1 MVGTSG
7 FRWTVALG
15 CWWGTRVEVHVL
27 LLLGLAAVFALSAHQ
42 FAIGLIVAVV
52 WVTSVV
58 LHQLAHVLVAL
69 RLGSEVERVVV
80 GPAGGTYK
88 ADLPNE
94 PEPQVLVALFGP
106 AVHLFLV
113 VVAMCP
119 LVLQRASEVLSLL
132 HPIAA
137 VGELTPAAP
146 LGLTVVKTVLWAN
159 WILFLVNLLPA
170 YPFDAA
176 IVLRSLLWPMVGR
189 RTALI
194 TTGRLAQASAVG
206 FLFCGLYLAT
216 MVQTN
221 GYVWF
226 IPIAAA
232 LYLFVAAQRDWHSLD
247 QMDGELQEENWTKI
261 TGDDLEDEPWMRD
274 DSSHMVLVEQH
285 YDQLR
290 ERYERKRKA
299 QEDYEDARVDD
310 ILARLHDEGFDHLS
324 QDDQA
329 FLRRASRRYRNR
341 RRERGSSDQE
351 P

>member
-189 RTALI
+189 RTGADYHGPAGPSVGRRLPVLW
-194 TTGRLAQASAVG
+194 TLLGHDGSNQRLRVVHPDCRCPLPVCGSPTRLA
-206 FLFCGLYLAT
+206 
-216 MVQTN
+216 
-221 GYVWF
+221 
-226 IPIAAA
+226 
-232 LYLFVAAQRDWHSLD
+232 
-247 QMDGELQEENWTKI
+247 
-261 TGDDLEDEPWMRD
+261 
-274 DSSHMVLVEQH
+274 
-285 YDQLR
+285 
-290 ERYERKRKA
+290 
-299 QEDYEDARVDD
+299 
-310 ILARLHDEGFDHLS
+310 LARPDG
-324 QDDQA
+324 
-329 FLRRASRRYRNR
+329 R
-341 RRERGSSDQE
+341 
-351 P
+351 